1 MSRPQAP
8 AFARFQ
14 ADSTWQFAYG
24 LPPTSRRMS
33 QMFTPRPS
41 SLPMLVKSIVPRAA
55 RDRQTIVCCRAICA
69 ARQSLFTLSTDSA
82 RGTPRVPDGLVD
94 HDCIASEATHSRD
107 WNFRKAGADYA
118 VAISHRL
125 MVTTVETAIDAA
137 LAHVGIANLMS
148 YHAAEYVANEQ
159 LRIVL
164 EQFEPSL
171 RPLRARVRVNA
182 VQVAVCVP

>member
-1 MSRPQAP
+1 MGRRPLTAE
-8 AFARFQ
+8 
-14 ADSTWQFAYG
+14 
-24 LPPTSRRMS
+24 
-33 QMFTPRPS
+33 
-41 SLPMLVKSIVPRAA
+41 VP
-55 RDRQTIVCCRAICA
+55 QCA
-69 ARQSLFTLSTDSA
+69 A
-82 RGTPRVPDGLVD
+82 G
-94 HDCIASEATHSRD
+94 E
-107 WNFRKAGADYA
+107 
-118 VAISHRL
+118 